1 MAKKKRTP
9 SKKQESKQPTSKK
22 KDSKKLVSN
31 TKNKS
36 KAPPPPPTT
45 TKRSCFQ
52 KITSCT
58 CYIIQ
63 ILVILFLM
71 LFSGIPSQLGLFR
84 FLAKMN
90 PASVG
95 LTPAFNVG
103 IKDGYTFEQLDQL
116 DLSGQTAL
124 ITGGN
129 SGVGFE
135 TAKYLFKLGAD
146 VTIICR
152 SKERCV
158 QAASTIN
165 NEQQQRQSDTTT
177 TTNNN
182 NRKKHGKITT
192 LIADMSDLRST
203 HDATIK
209 YAESNNSTLDM
220 LFLNAGIASAGKNED
235 GGLKLSVDG
244 IEKVFATNHVGHH
257 LMWKILESKVK
268 SSNCGR
274 VVLTSSASNF
284 GSYDYGIATDLET
297 LNAGEANMKAY
308 GQSKLAQVLWAQELT
323 RRLGPDSNVYV
334 NSYHPGAAAT
344 MIWFTNPMIPLAA
357 HPILRFFTENV
368 MWTSLEGA
376 LTMLYLGAASEDLVT
391 NNVRGKYFHPQ
402 VQEVIPNPKFAQN
415 LQLQKDLWTFSDEL
429 IERA

>member
-1 MAKKKRTP
+1 MAKKKRTT

-31 TKNKS
+31 TKKQT
-36 KAPPPPPTT
+36 KAPPPPPPTT
-45 TKRSCFQ
+45 TTTTRSCFQ

-165 NEQQQRQSDTTT
+165 NKQQQRQSDTTT

-182 NRKKHGKITT
+182 NNNKINRANA
-192 LIADMSDLRST
+192 I
-203 HDATIK
+203 
-209 YAESNNSTLDM
+209 
-220 LFLNAGIASAGKNED
+220 LN
-235 GGLKLSVDG
+235 
-244 IEKVFATNHVGHH
+244 
-257 LMWKILESKVK
+257 
-268 SSNCGR
+268 
-274 VVLTSSASNF
+274 
-284 GSYDYGIATDLET
+284 
-297 LNAGEANMKAY
+297 
-308 GQSKLAQVLWAQELT
+308 
-323 RRLGPDSNVYV
+323 
-334 NSYHPGAAAT
+334 
-344 MIWFTNPMIPLAA
+344 
-357 HPILRFFTENV
+357 
-368 MWTSLEGA
+368 
-376 LTMLYLGAASEDLVT
+376 
-391 NNVRGKYFHPQ
+391 
-402 VQEVIPNPKFAQN
+402 
-415 LQLQKDLWTFSDEL
+415 
-429 IERA
+429 